1 MDLTQLKQ
9 TCNVVYSTGLSY
21 DGFMLVLGIETSC
34 DETAVAIVENGT
46 KIITNVVYSQIAIHR
61 PYGGVVPEIASRKH
75 IETILPLLEQALYQ
89 KNIKLSEIDVIAV
102 TQGPGLVG
110 ALLVGICIAKAI
122 AFALNK
128 PLVAIN
134 HLEAHLTAIFLEQ
147 TPLFP
152 FIGLVVSGGHTN
164 LYLVNHFLEIKQ
176 LGQTLDDAAGE
187 AFDKVAHMLGL
198 PYPGGISIEKRAK
211 EGSPNIKF
219 PRPLL
224 NKNNY
229 HFSFSGL
236 KTAVANYLRHHPS
249 FCKADVA
256 ASFQQAVVDTL
267 VTKAMQAVKAFCIP
281 RLVVA
286 GGVAANG
293 CLREKLLAA
302 GQREKVNIYFPSP
315 TLCTDNAAMVAA
327 LGYHHFKAHKIADF
341 DFDAISRYPVCPFHQ
356 SKL

>member
-9 TCNVVYSTGLSY
+9 PCNVVYSFSLRY
-21 DGFMLVLGIETSC
+21 HGFMLVLGIETSC
-34 DETAVAIVENGT
+34 DETAVAIVKDGT
-46 KIITNVVYSQIAIHR
+46 KIVSNLVYSQVAIHR

-75 IETILPLLEQALYQ
+75 IETILPLLEQALHQ

-122 AFALNK
+122 TFALNK

-134 HLEAHLTAIFLEQ
+134 HLEAHLMAIFLEQ
-147 TPLFP
+147 KPTFP

-164 LYLVNHFLEIKQ
+164 LYLAKDFLEIKQ

-198 PYPGGISIEKRAK
+198 PYPGGISIEKLAK

-267 VTKAMQAVKAFCIP
+267 VTKAVQAVKDHLLP

-286 GGVAANG
+286 GGVAANQ
-293 CLREKLLAA
+293 CLRKKLLAIS
-302 GQREKVNIYFPSP
+302 QKEDIKVYFPSP
-315 TLCTDNAAMVAA
+315 ALCTDNAAMVAA
-327 LGYHHFKAHKIADF
+327 LGYHHFKAHNIADF